1 MLYRDMSIYC
11 NSLGAI
17 YRYGKIQYRHSSS
30 TNTKLNS
37 VFPAWS
43 LNSELSSCGILCE
56 NVIFSIIFT
65 AAFSLQA
72 VNDDLTRTL
81 TKIIWNEVVVPSVS
95 PWHLVVEVQV
105 FVVCFWNKLLIEYS
119 GHLGECYVLPSWQI
133 AVLEQLVLGFNT
145 ICGVDRRMVCLV
157 TIGSCPQLHI

>member
-72 VNDDLTRTL
+72 VNDDLTKTL
-81 TKIIWNEVVVPSVS
+81 TKIIWNEVIVPSVS
-95 PWHLVVEVQV
+95 PWRLVVEVQV
-105 FVVCFWNKLLIEYS
+105 FVVCFWNNIPHRVPWPFGRVLCYS
-119 GHLGECYVLPSWQI
+119 FVADSCTSEACSGIQFIAAWYVWS
-133 AVLEQLVLGFNT
+133 
-145 ICGVDRRMVCLV
+145 R
-157 TIGSCPQLHI
+157 